1 MRTVKSIL
9 IALSAALFFMGCT
22 RELEVKVEFNE
33 NAYEMSVGD
42 TLSLASEVKVEN
54 TLEAPQFTTSD
65 PTVAKFVS
73 EGVLVALAPGDITL
87 TASVAGKSAKAQ
99 LRVNVVLAEKILLQ
113 SPDSV
118 LVASDEWTH
127 VVATVEPGNYNY
139 ENLEWSIT
147 ASDETIVVESKKVS
161 ASEYKFKVAE
171 YKENATVVVK
181 VSDKNSEVS
190 QSASIVL
197 VEPAMPEVAAKI
209 IRLDAPD
216 KITESDQTWGTV
228 IAEVDPEGAGD
239 YDYANLVWEFTTSGA
254 QEETGFAS
262 EKVSDNQYNIRFTT
276 YKEGAN
282 VSVKVTDKI
291 GGKFVVKTIA
301 VEKKPVEGVTS
312 IEVLPATLP
321 LFVGETHTLSAKCE
335 PSIYDQTLLVWE
347 SSNTD
352 VVTVLAGKVTAVG
365 EGVAKVKVSDSISGL
380 FAECEVTVSVPVNEV
395 AVRRIVLDR
404 VRLTLTAGDSH
415 LLKVTCYD
423 EDGNVVENYGG
434 LVWSASEYTD
444 QNGRFE
450 VVTVSPQGVIK
461 AERAGMTTVTVA
473 VESNRAVN
481 AKCDVTVLK
490 KEVKVEKLTL
500 TPSEKTIEVGD
511 YFSIGLTAEPDLSL
525 VDNKTIT
532 YESSNPEVVTISNE
546 GLVKGVA
553 VGEAQITATAA
564 SGVSATAK
572 VVVRAQS
579 AGGVEDEVTDFTIN
593 LAIDNEPSDEN
604 MKLPQFETLQLKVSY
619 TNAYVAKNTRW
630 EVSDPT
636 LATVTAHD
644 GYAVVEAI
652 YDGMMTDADKKPV
665 TITHYAGKQVAS
677 KTIDI
682 TRAMPKSIELVGL
695 PENNVLYL
703 GDTFGPDFRA
713 KVYPEQA
720 SQEVT
725 FWGAVELFSVANGT
739 RPAYKTG
746 YYELCATAKYMGE
759 LISGVQ
765 TTVYLTVKPKVV
777 EGGVLS
783 ATNLTLEKG
792 KDMTLVV
799 DFTPAN
805 NANYD
810 YDVVWESSNP
820 SVATVENGKVTGNAL
835 GTATVTAK
843 LSNGDILSCEVNV
856 IDPVPAYANV
866 GDYYYSD
873 GSVSTEL
880 DMTKTVVGIVFAVLN
895 PTQMGDS
902 QLAADHPEA
911 THGLVVSLKQT
922 KTKWQ
927 NTEATFVSDWLKENM
942 NYYYLTDES
951 RMCGYSNTVGLKAYN
966 AQCETKNQ
974 VRVVRPNDSEVDSKS
989 SGWYVPSYAELIMLY
1004 HANASYITENSI
1016 NVGMISEKIEALIAA
1031 DPVTYKNAAALSC
1044 ERLNYNYDPNTA
1056 DAPNYWSS
1064 TEHSLAEAAA
1074 VHMGYGGAN
1083 NKQKIQK
1090 NYYFSRYILAF

>member
-9 IALSAALFFMGCT
+9 IALSAVLFFVGCT
-22 RELEVKVEFNE
+22 KELEVKVEFNE

-73 EGVLVALAPGDITL
+73 EGVLVALAPGDVTL
-87 TASVAGKSAKAQ
+87 TAAVAGKSAKAQ
-99 LRVNVVLAEKILLQ
+99 LHVNVVLAEKILLE

-118 LVASDEWTH
+118 LVASEDWTH

-228 IAEVDPEGAGD
+228 IAEVVSEGAGD

-365 EGVAKVKVSDSISGL
+365 EGVAKVKVSDSISGIS
-380 FAECEVTVSVPVNEV
+380 AECEVTVSVPVNEV
-395 AVRRIVLDR
+395 AVRRIVLDQ

-423 EDGNVVENYGG
+423 ENGNVVENYAG
-434 LVWSASEYTD
+434 LVWSASQSDD
-444 QNGRFE
+444 QNGRYD
-450 VVTVSPQGVIK
+450 VVTVSPQGVVK
-461 AERAGMTTVTVA
+461 AEKAGMTTVTVA

-481 AKCDVTVLK
+481 AKCVVTVEK

-500 TPSEKTIEVGD
+500 TPAEKTIEVGD
-511 YFSIGLTAEPDLSL
+511 YFSIGVIAEPDLSL

-553 VGEAQITATAA
+553 VGEAQIIATAA

-572 VVVRAQS
+572 VVVRTPS

-593 LAIDNEPSDEN
+593 LAIDNEPSGEN
-604 MKLPQFETLQLKVSY
+604 MKLPQFETLKIKVSY
-619 TNAYVAKNTRW
+619 TNAYVARNTRW
-630 EVSDPT
+630 EVSDPA

-652 YDGMMTDADKKPV
+652 YDGMMTDADKKTV
-665 TITHYAGKQVAS
+665 TITHYAGNQEAS

-695 PENNVLYL
+695 PENNILYL

-720 SQEVT
+720 SQDVT

-746 YYELCATAKYMGE
+746 YYELCATAKYMGD
-759 LISGVQ
+759 LVSGVQ
-765 TTVYLTVKPKVV
+765 TTVYLTVKPKMV

-783 ATNLTLEKG
+783 ATNLSLEKG

-799 DFTPAN
+799 DFIPAN
-805 NANYD
+805 NPNYD
-810 YDVVWESSNP
+810 YSVVWESSDP
-820 SVATVENGKVTGNAL
+820 SVASVENGTVTANAL

-843 LSNGDILSCEVNV
+843 LSNGDILSCDVTV
-856 IDPVPAYANV
+856 TDPVPAYANV

-873 GSVSTEL
+873 GSVSS
-880 DMTKTVVGIVFAVLN
+880 DYDNTKTVVGIVFAVLN

-911 THGLVVSLKQT
+911 THGLVVSLKQR
-922 KTKWQ
+922 KNKWQ
-927 NTEATFVSDWLKENM
+927 NTEPASVDDWLKENM

-974 VRVVRPNDSEVDSKS
+974 VNVVRSTDADVDSKS
-989 SGWYVPSYAELIMLY
+989 SGWYLPSYAELIMLY
-1004 HANASYITENSI
+1004 NANASYITDNGI
-1016 NVGMISEKIEALIAA
+1016 NAGVISEKIEALIAA
-1031 DPVTYKNAAALSC
+1031 DPVTYKNAAVLSC
-1044 ERLNYNYDPNTA
+1044 ERLSYNYDDHTA

-1064 TEHSLAEAAA
+1064 TEHGLSEAAA

-1083 NKQKIQK
+1083 NKQKLEK
-1090 NYYFSRYILAF
+1090 SYYFSRYILAF